1 MYDYY
6 SGIVTTY
13 KQSTILQYPCIS
25 VVDNLSN
32 ILHFALCTLHHALAL
47 YFLENEQIWGYISS
61 GFNPICH
68 GETISCWCFYYTVF
82 FIMAIKF
89 YSILFICE
97 KDCLCG
103 LFQVPP
109 NQLYSRYL
117 LNVKMLKSE
126 QNGHYFA
133 DDISESRKENNL
145 SFDSCF
151 IEGRGFLR
159 FIPAKPIKYIGPSH
173 AIYYIERNRV
183 YVINLWIA
191 IFKWLLIIF

>member
-1 MYDYY
+1 M
-6 SGIVTTY
+6 GVY
-13 KQSTILQYPCIS
+13 KLWLQPHLSWWNDIMLMFLLYCI
-25 VVDNLSN
+25 
-32 ILHFALCTLHHALAL
+32 FHHGNKVL
-47 YFLENEQIWGYISS
+47 
-61 GFNPICH
+61 
-68 GETISCWCFYYTVF
+68 V
-82 FIMAIKF
+82 

-103 LFQVPP
+103 MFQVPW

-126 QNGHYFA
+126 KNGHYFA

-173 AIYYIERNRV
+173 AIYYIERHRV
-183 YVINLWIA
+183 YVVNLWIA
-191 IFKWLLIIF
+191 IFKWLLIVFQQSKAQPYVIIHVKTAYRWTLNQLFFPYFAI